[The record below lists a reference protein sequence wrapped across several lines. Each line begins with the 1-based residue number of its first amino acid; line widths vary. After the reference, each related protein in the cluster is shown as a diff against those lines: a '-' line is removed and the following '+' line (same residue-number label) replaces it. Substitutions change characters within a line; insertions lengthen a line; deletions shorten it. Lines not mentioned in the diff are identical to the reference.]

1 MKGSLFINDKDAFVT
16 WGVVMQKGAYNSIL
30 LPPSNKAYTT
40 NDQRSSSGVQVFY
53 ENIQP
58 SDRTFNISFVIL
70 ADTKQDYLSK
80 YKSFVDELSN
90 GQVIMRITE
99 LKTVYKLHVD
109 GYLNLNNYMN
119 KQGILNVR
127 FSEPNIKERI
137 YL

>member
-1 MKGSLFINDKDAFVT
+1 MKGSLYINDKDAFIT

-30 LPPSNKAYTT
+30 LPPSNKAYAT
-40 NDQRSSSGVQVFY
+40 NDQRASSGVQVFY

-80 YKSFVDELSN
+80 YKSFVNELSN

-99 LKTVYKLHVD
+99 LKTIYKLHVD

>member
-1 MKGSLFINDKDAFVT
+1 MKGSLYINDKDAFIT

-30 LPPSNKAYTT
+30 LPPSNKAYAT
-40 NDQRSSSGVQVFY
+40 NDQRASSGVQVFY

-99 LKTVYKLHVD
+99 LKTIYKLHVD